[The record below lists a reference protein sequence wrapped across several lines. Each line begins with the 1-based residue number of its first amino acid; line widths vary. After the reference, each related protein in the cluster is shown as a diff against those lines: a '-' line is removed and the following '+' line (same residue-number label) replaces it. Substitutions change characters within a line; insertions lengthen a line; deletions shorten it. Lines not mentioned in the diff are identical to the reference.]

1 MTQLTQNKENTM
13 KYLQLT
19 SAFVLSGILATST
32 MALETNQAVIYDT
45 QCAKCHGV
53 MAEGVPAKKG
63 PALNH
68 QSVGDMQVEIMDMQ
82 GEMSY
87 NGNSGSGK
95 NPDME
100 HNLEVF
106 KNKGIVI
113 EPLGIAQY
121 IYNNFNKSAVK

>member
-1 MTQLTQNKENTM
+1 M

-19 SAFVLSGILATST
+19 SAFVLSGILATAT

-45 QCAKCHGV
+45 QCAKCHGA

-63 PALNH
+63 PALDNK
-68 QSVGDMQVEIMDMQ
+68 SVGDMQVEIMDMQ
-82 GEMSY
+82 GDMSY
-87 NGNSGSGK
+87 NGNSGSGS

-106 KNKGIVI
+106 KSRGIII
-113 EPLGIAQY
+113 EPLEMAQY
-121 IYNNFNKSAVK
+121 IYNNFNKSAVKK